1 MKTRNKGFSLM
12 ELAIAVGLIAIL
24 VGVVAAGGG
33 MMGRVRVQRETEAI
47 DNLRLASHNYLT
59 PPNLTYSSISIAA
72 LKTEGLL
79 PNNFDPSGANG
90 FGGDY
95 AVSVNSSDNTRV
107 DISLANVPSDAAT
120 DLTHAFNAKAEAISY
135 DTVNKQWT
143 ATF

>member
-1 MKTRNKGFSLM
+1 M

-33 MMGRVRVQRETEAI
+33 MMGRCRVQRETQAV
-47 DNLRLASHNYLT
+47 DSLRVASQNYLT
-59 PPNLTYSSISIAA
+59 PPNLTYAGISIED

-79 PNNFDPSGANG
+79 PQSFDPDGSNG

-95 AVSVNSSDNTRV
+95 TVAANTDDETKL
-107 DISLANVPSDAAT
+107 DISLANVPASAAD
-120 DLTHAFNAKAEAISY
+120 DLSSAFQAKAEATAY
-135 DTVNKQWT
+135 DAANKQWT